1 MNLITIIKSVL
12 SSFIGIQK
20 QNRLDEDNDII
31 EKTGILPFFI
41 TAVVLA
47 SLLII
52 LLSFVV
58 SIILE

>member
-47 SLLII
+47 SLFII

>member
-20 QNRLDEDNDII
+20 QNRLDEDNDVI